1 MTSLALRK
9 SDFTVIP
16 PTAFILRSRP
26 LREHIELATTSRFSD
41 DIWTL
46 TPAVHQVH
54 KRQISLHF
62 LDVPIQFRQTVKE
75 LIFALLVIDLPP
87 GHKEIRVITIY
98 ARFLQINQFLVWVDQ
113 RGGMKLNSLTSQDLL
128 DFQMHIKS
136 ERNSRGNDLVKLAS
150 VRLLWQF
157 RSKLTSD
164 TLPLDPHPLWFDA
177 TVHGRRQRSQAR
189 ENRTPRIPEQVLA
202 PLMTWALRWVEDFA
216 DDVLRARNDWA
227 ELQATVPDVDR
238 TRGVTT
244 RRLTALLSEY
254 RADRRPL
261 PRVGM
266 TPKPIQGRAPVN
278 LNHLAREAGVHQET
292 ISHQHMYWHLIQETL
307 DEVGL
312 DDATYLRTPIHAS
325 VDNEPWLRAVA
336 TDEIGAMLRRLQSA
350 CYIVIAYLSGMRDAE
365 IKHLERGCL
374 QRWCDEDG
382 EPIRYKLTSQAFK
395 GENTPLG
402 IQATW
407 VVTATVARAVD
418 VLERLVPEPQRL
430 LFASPPVPKR
440 TRGKE
445 EDQDTTPHPKQ
456 SHTTV
461 NDINAFSA
469 WVNDYCAERRR
480 SDGIPTVDGCPWR
493 FTTRQFRR
501 TLAWSIA
508 RQPGGSIAGAIQYR
522 HQSIQMF
529 EGYAG
534 TSSSGFRQEVEAE
547 QAFIRSEQLCD
558 LVLDAAPERLAGP
571 AGEEAEA
578 RLKAIAGD
586 VQFPGKV
593 IADRKRLQRH
603 ITRHDPHVY
612 PGEFVTCV
620 YNPDRALCR
629 RAEADG
635 PSLQHCQ
642 PLACRNVALTTSNID
657 AFRRWLLQM
666 EEHLGDPTMAPY
678 LRSRLAQ
685 RRDEVAQ
692 FLADNDIPQGD
703 NGGTANDHG

>member
-1 MTSLALRK
+1 MTSLALPK
-9 SDFTVIP
+9 SDLAAIP
-16 PTAFILRSRP
+16 PTAFVLRSRP
-26 LREHIELATTSRFSD
+26 LRDHIELVTTSRFSD
-41 DIWTL
+41 NIWVL

-75 LIFALLVIDLPP
+75 LFFALLVIDLPP
-87 GHKEIRVITIY
+87 GHKESRVVTIY
-98 ARFLQINQFLVWVDQ
+98 ARFLKIKKFLVWVAQ
-113 RGGMKLNSLTSQDLL
+113 RGGTALDALTPQDLL
-128 DFQMHIKS
+128 DFRAHIKS
-136 ERNSRGNDLVKLAS
+136 ERNSRGNDLAKLAS

-157 RSKLTSD
+157 RSKLTSG

-177 TVHGRRQRSQAR
+177 TVHGRRQMSQAR

-216 DDVLRARNDWA
+216 DDVLQARSDWA
-227 ELQATVPDVDR
+227 DLQATVPDVDR

-244 RRLTALLSEY
+244 RRLSALLSEY

-261 PRVGM
+261 PRVGR
-266 TPKPIQGRAPVN
+266 TPKPIRGRAPVN

-292 ISHQHMYWHLIQETL
+292 IRQQHRYWHLIQEAL
-307 DEVGL
+307 DDVGL
-312 DDATYLRTPIHAS
+312 DNATYLRTPIRAS
-325 VDNEPWLRAVA
+325 LDSEPWLRAVA
-336 TDEIGAMLRRLQSA
+336 TDDIGTLLRRLQSA

-402 IQATW
+402 VQATW
-407 VVTATVARAVD
+407 VVNATVARAVD
-418 VLERLVPEPQRL
+418 VLERLVPVPQRL

-440 TRGKE
+440 TRGK
-445 EDQDTTPHPKQ
+445 PKE
-456 SHTTV
+456 SHATV

-480 SDGIPTVDGCPWR
+480 SDGIPTVDGRPWR

-508 RQPGGSIAGAIQYR
+508 RQPGRSIAGAIQYR
-522 HQSIQMF
+522 HHSVQMF

-547 QAFIRSEQLCD
+547 QAFTRGDQLCD
-558 LVLDAAPERLAGP
+558 LVLDATPGRLAGP

-578 RLKAIAGD
+578 RLKAIARD

-629 RAEADG
+629 RAETDG

-657 AFRRWLLQM
+657 AFRRWLVQM
-666 EEHLGDPTMAPY
+666 EERLGDPTMAPY
-678 LRSRLAQ
+678 LRGRLAQ

-692 FLADNDIPQGD
+692 FLADNDIPKGA
-703 NGGTANDHG
+703 NGGAANDHG

>member
-1 MTSLALRK
+1 
-9 SDFTVIP
+9 
-16 PTAFILRSRP
+16 
-26 LREHIELATTSRFSD
+26 
-41 DIWTL
+41 
-46 TPAVHQVH
+46 
-54 KRQISLHF
+54 
-62 LDVPIQFRQTVKE
+62 
-75 LIFALLVIDLPP
+75 
-87 GHKEIRVITIY
+87 
-98 ARFLQINQFLVWVDQ
+98 
-113 RGGMKLNSLTSQDLL
+113 
-128 DFQMHIKS
+128 
-136 ERNSRGNDLVKLAS
+136 
-150 VRLLWQF
+150 
-157 RSKLTSD
+157 
-164 TLPLDPHPLWFDA
+164 
-177 TVHGRRQRSQAR
+177 
-189 ENRTPRIPEQVLA
+189 
-202 PLMTWALRWVEDFA
+202 
-216 DDVLRARNDWA
+216 
-227 ELQATVPDVDR
+227 
-238 TRGVTT
+238 
-244 RRLTALLSEY
+244 
-254 RADRRPL
+254 
-261 PRVGM
+261 
-266 TPKPIQGRAPVN
+266 
-278 LNHLAREAGVHQET
+278 
-292 ISHQHMYWHLIQETL
+292 
-307 DEVGL
+307 
-312 DDATYLRTPIHAS
+312 
-325 VDNEPWLRAVA
+325 
-336 TDEIGAMLRRLQSA
+336 
-350 CYIVIAYLSGMRDAE
+350 MRDAE

-445 EDQDTTPHPKQ
+445 VDQDTTPHPKQ

-469 WVNDYCAERRR
+469 WVNDYCSERRR
-480 SDGIPTVDGCPWR
+480 SDGIPTVDGRPWR

-522 HQSIQMF
+522 HHSIQMF

-547 QAFIRSEQLCD
+547 QAFTRGEQLCD
-558 LVLDAAPERLAGP
+558 LVLDAAPGRLTGP

-593 IADRKRLQRH
+593 IADRRRLQRH

-629 RAEADG
+629 RSETDG

-642 PLACRNVALTTSNID
+642 PLVCRNVALTTGNID
-657 AFRRWLLQM
+657 ALRRWLLQM
-666 EEHLGDPTMAPY
+666 EERLGDPTMAPY
-678 LRSRLAQ
+678 LRGRLAQ

-692 FLADNDIPQGD
+692 FLADNDIPKGA

>member
-1 MTSLALRK
+1 MTSLALPK
-9 SDFTVIP
+9 SGLTVIP
-16 PTAFILRSRP
+16 PAAFVLRSRP
-26 LREHIELATTSRFSD
+26 LREHTEMATTSRFSD
-41 DIWTL
+41 DIWVL

-54 KRQISLHF
+54 KRQLSLHF
-62 LDVPIQFRQTVKE
+62 LTVPIQFRQTIKE
-75 LIFALLVIDLPP
+75 LFFALLVIDLPP
-87 GHKEIRVITIY
+87 GHMESRVVTIY
-98 ARFLQINQFLVWVDQ
+98 GRFHQINQFLVWVDQ
-113 RGGMKLNSLTSQDLL
+113 RGGMALNALTPQDLL
-128 DFQMHIKS
+128 DFQAHIKS
-136 ERNSRGNDLVKLAS
+136 ERNSRGNYLSKLSS

-164 TLPLDPHPLWFDA
+164 TMPLDPHSLWFDP
-177 TVHGRRQRSQAR
+177 TLNGRRQMSQAR

-227 ELQATVPDVDR
+227 DLLATVPDVDR

-254 RADRRPL
+254 RAEKRSL
-261 PRVGM
+261 PRVGR
-266 TPKPIQGRAPVN
+266 TPKPIQGRALVN

-292 ISHQHMYWHLIQETL
+292 ISQQHMYWHLIQETL

-312 DDATYLRTPIHAS
+312 DNATYLRTPIRAS
-325 VDNEPWLRAVA
+325 LDSEPWLRAVA
-336 TDEIGAMLRRLQSA
+336 THDIGTLLRRLQSA
-350 CYIVIAYLSGMRDAE
+350 CYIVIAYLSGMRDTE

-374 QRWCDEDG
+374 QQWCDEDG

-395 GENTPLG
+395 GESTPLG

-407 VVTATVARAVD
+407 VVNATVARAIN
-418 VLERLVPEPQRL
+418 VLEQLVPAPQRL
-430 LFASPPVPKR
+430 LFSLPPLPKSA
-440 TRGKE
+440 RGRE
-445 EDQDTTPHPKQ
+445 LNQDTNSRPKQ

-480 SDGIPTVDGCPWR
+480 SDGIPTVDGRPWR

-522 HQSIQMF
+522 HHSVQMF

-547 QAFIRSEQLCD
+547 QAFTRSEQLCD
-558 LVLDAAPERLAGP
+558 LILAAAPGRLAGP

-578 RLKAIAGD
+578 RLKAIARE

-593 IADRKRLQRH
+593 IADPKRLQRH

-642 PLACRNVALTTSNID
+642 PLTCRNVALTRSNID
-657 AFRRWLLQM
+657 ALRRWLRQM
-666 EEHLGDPTMAPY
+666 EERLGDPTMAPY
-678 LRSRLAQ
+678 LRGRLAQ
-685 RRDEVAQ
+685 RQDEVAQ
-692 FLADNDIPQGD
+692 FLADNNIPKEA